1 MKRIDLF
8 ADFLVK
14 IIIVFVVGAVM
25 PDFRS
30 QKTNL
35 VQRTQLRHAF
45 HVMLEQEEPIV
56 AFIEI

>member
-8 ADFLVK
+8 ADFLAK
-14 IIIVFVVGAVM
+14 IIIVFVVGQVM

-35 VQRTQLRHAF
+35 VQRTRLRHAF

-56 AFIEI
+56 AFI